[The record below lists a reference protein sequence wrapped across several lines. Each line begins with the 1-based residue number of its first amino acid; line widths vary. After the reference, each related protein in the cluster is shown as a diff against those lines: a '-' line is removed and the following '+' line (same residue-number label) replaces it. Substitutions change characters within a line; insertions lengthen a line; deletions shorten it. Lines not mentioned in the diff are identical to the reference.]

1 MEIRFTVFSA
11 DSSSTDVEDID
22 GNFVKTLCGRVY
34 PFV

>member
-11 DSSSTDVEDID
+11 VSNSTDVEDID
-22 GNFVKTLCGRVY
+22 GNFVKTLYAVVY